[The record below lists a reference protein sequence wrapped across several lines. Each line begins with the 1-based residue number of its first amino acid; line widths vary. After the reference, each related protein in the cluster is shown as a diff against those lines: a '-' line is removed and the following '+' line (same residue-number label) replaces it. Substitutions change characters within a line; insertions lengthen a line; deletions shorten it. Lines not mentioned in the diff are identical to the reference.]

1 MISRRTFLGGAAAAG
16 IAAGAGI
23 LSGCGSQQ
31 RGGDYVS
38 LWGVGGDSR
47 PAQQKVIDGF
57 RKDHPEVTI
66 DAKNVPSNGND
77 GDATNVITAVR
88 GGTAPDLW
96 WMDRFAAA
104 QYASLGLLEPID
116 SLIKKYEDENFLDSW
131 LTFAVNEL
139 SYNGQ
144 TFGLP
149 TSTDTRGLY
158 YNKKMLR
165 DAGIDPD
172 ELAMSNGPIAL
183 DRLFEI
189 CDKITTKDKR
199 GNYTK
204 MGFIPW
210 HGQGWG
216 YTWGVGLGAS
226 YFDNESCEMTM
237 LTDESLRAH
246 QMIYDFAR
254 EFDYSRISAFVS
266 SYEPSNAPPGQT
278 AFYTD
283 RLAFDI
289 GTSGTMNGI
298 RQYAPKLDWGYTHL
312 PIFDKGM
319 RPYTWSGGFGLV
331 MPKGS
336 SMTKNV
342 WDFMKYYA
350 GVPGL
355 SIYSP
360 ATLALPTRPE
370 VFSNPGLKELQPA
383 IAQLK
388 FSTSRPPVPVGQLW
402 WDSLVQ
408 AQESVTIGSKTA
420 KEALQTAQARVGGQ
434 MQANCPFKLPPDYGQ
449 PGT

>member
-1 MISRRTFLGGAAAAG
+1 MISRRALLGGLSAAG
-16 IAAGAGI
+16 VIAGAGV
-23 LSGCGSQQ
+23 LSGCSDQR
-31 RGGDYVS
+31 RGGNYIS
-38 LWGVGGDSR
+38 LWGVGGDAR

-57 RKDHPEVTI
+57 IKDHPAVRI

-116 SLIKKYEDENFLDSW
+116 DLIKKYEDDAFLDAW
-131 LTFAVNEL
+131 LPFSVNEL
-139 SYNGQ
+139 RYNGSVY
-144 TFGLP
+144 GLP

-158 YNKKMLR
+158 YNKKLLR
-165 DAGIDPD
+165 AAGIDID
-172 ELAMSNGPIAL
+172 ELAMKNGPITL
-183 DRLFEI
+183 DRLSAI
-189 CDKITTKDKR
+189 SDRLTKTDKR

-226 YFDNESCEMTM
+226 YFDDARCEMTM

-254 EFDYSRISAFVS
+254 DKGYDRISAFIS
-266 SYEPSNAPPGQT
+266 SYEPTNAPPGQT

-283 RLAFDI
+283 RLGFDI

-312 PIFDKGM
+312 PIFERGDQ
-319 RPYTWSGGFGLV
+319 PYTWSGGFALV

-350 GVPGL
+350 GVPGQT
-355 SIYSP
+355 IYSP
-360 ATLALPTRPE
+360 ATFSVPTRRE
-370 VFSNPGLKELQPA
+370 VFDDPGLKQLQPA
-383 IAQLK
+383 IDQLPNA
-388 FSTSRPPVPVGQLW
+388 TSRPPVPVGQLW

-420 KEALQTAQARVGGQ
+420 EQALETAQAQVGGQ
-434 MQANCPFKLPPDYGQ
+434 MTANCPFKLPPGYGKT
-449 PGT
+449 GF